1 MEENKRR
8 EKLPVIIDTD
18 GQMDSLWGLL
28 LAKESLDVR
37 AVTVCRGKNTAP
49 ELSMKNAGAFAVMA
63 GLEVSVSEGS
73 GRSVLKREK
82 PEWTRFGP
90 DGKCGL
96 PLPAGKAQ
104 MDALPAWDRIYKEA
118 RAAGGE
124 LTMVCFGPMTNLAL
138 ALFKYP
144 DLPNY
149 LKKVA
154 FVGGSYDFG
163 DYSSVVEIN
172 MATDPEA
179 AAAVF
184 GSGIRMEMY
193 GYNVE
198 LKSAFSNGE
207 IGRIVDGAKGP
218 YSTAFAMSGM
228 AHRPGMPIYY
238 GPAVAALGL
247 SAPERVTFERYNVF
261 LETKG
266 TVCRGRTTPLN
277 MYTPLG
283 YNKDSLVAMDLDRE
297 YYIELLRETLARYE
311 AL

>member
-1 MEENKRR
+1 MQK

-18 GQMDSLWGLL
+18 GQADSLWGLL
-28 LAKESLDVR
+28 LAKEALDVR
-37 AVTVCRGKNTAP
+37 AVTVCRGKNTALK
-49 ELSMKNAGAFAVMA
+49 LSMENTRAFAAMA
-63 GLEVSVSEGS
+63 GVDAEVSEGS

-82 PEWTRFGP
+82 PEWNRFGP
-90 DGKCGL
+90 DGRCGM
-96 PLPAGKAQ
+96 PLPGAGRPV
-104 MDALPAWDRIYKEA
+104 DGLPAWDRIYELAKEA
-118 RAAGGE
+118 PGK
-124 LTMVCFGPMTNLAL
+124 LTVLCFGPMTNLAL
-138 ALFKYP
+138 AVFKYP
-144 DLPNY
+144 DLPKH

-163 DYSSVVEIN
+163 DYGSVVEIN

-184 GSGIRMEMY
+184 ASGVRLEMY

-198 LKSAFSNGE
+198 LKSAFTNGE

-218 YSTAFAMSGM
+218 YTTAFAMCGM
-228 AHRPGMPIYY
+228 AHKPGMPVYY
-238 GPAVAALGL
+238 GPAVAALGV
-247 SAPERVTFERYNVF
+247 SAPERITFERYNIF

-297 YYIELLRETLARYE
+297 YYIELLRDTLARYE